1 MYDLQDWAA
10 VQRVYKQT
18 RSKRA
23 TAKILGMSRNTVR
36 SLLEEKEA
44 PVYKRTVY
52 KSKIDGFKE
61 QIIEWRCEPF
71 LFNGTRIFRE
81 LKARGYTGSIGPV
94 YRYLSK
100 IEEDIKDHI
109 SSKATVRHESPPG
122 DQAQFDWSPYNVPV
136 DGVIITVYCFSMI
149 LSASRKKAVCFSLK
163 ADAAAIYEAIQ
174 ELFEDL
180 GGVTLEL
187 LIDNP
192 TALVIENN
200 PRNEMEIR
208 YNPHALLMARH
219 LGTELNACPCYWPRK
234 KGKIERPFNYIEE
247 QFIKG
252 NHFASMEDLNRRGK
266 DFVESWC
273 NETHTTT
280 KRIPNIHYLQE
291 ERDLLLPLPDRR
303 YRLKELESRII
314 SPDCY
319 ISIGG
324 NKYSVPD
331 IFAAKTMYFRIIY
344 GFRIE
349 LYDRKKNYV
358 MKLEASRNKH
368 EILTN
373 SEHYKNVAPKAPTS
387 IPQIRRE
394 FTARY
399 SNGLA
404 YLEAAGKK
412 FDQPTHYARKIMLLE
427 ELYDTDIEFFG
438 RVNFTS
444 MTSVV
449 DALGGLDVES
459 DLEFDTGWESGAEIH
474 VNEGM
479 NHFDG
484 ISALAFCRER
494 QALPDGDNGRGVH
507 QQAVIT
513 AIIKK
518 MMSPAMLRGASDII
532 ESVSDGVDTNFTSSQ
547 IQSLIK
553 TQLRT
558 NAKWN
563 IYSVAA
569 DGTGGTDICYS
580 SGDEELYVTYP
591 DEDSVAEIIGL
602 IKKVKDGE
610 IIEGSVSTE

>member
-387 IPQIRRE
+387 IPQIRRV

-412 FDQPTHYARKIMLLE
+412 FDQPTHYL
-427 ELYDTDIEFFG
+427 
-438 RVNFTS
+438 
-444 MTSVV
+444 
-449 DALGGLDVES
+449 
-459 DLEFDTGWESGAEIH
+459 
-474 VNEGM
+474 
-479 NHFDG
+479 
-484 ISALAFCRER
+484 
-494 QALPDGDNGRGVH
+494 
-507 QQAVIT
+507 
-513 AIIKK
+513 
-518 MMSPAMLRGASDII
+518 
-532 ESVSDGVDTNFTSSQ
+532 
-547 IQSLIK
+547 SLIH
-553 TQLRT
+553 
-558 NAKWN
+558 
-563 IYSVAA
+563 I
-569 DGTGGTDICYS
+569 
-580 SGDEELYVTYP
+580 
-591 DEDSVAEIIGL
+591 
-602 IKKVKDGE
+602 
-610 IIEGSVSTE
+610 

>member
-52 KSKIDGFKE
+52 KSKIDDFKE
-61 QIIEWRCEPF
+61 QTIEWRCEPF

-100 IEEDIKDHI
+100 IDEDIKDHI

-136 DGVIITVYCFSMI
+136 DGVITTVYCFSMI

-174 ELFEDL
+174 ELFEEL

-266 DFVESWC
+266 DF
-273 NETHTTT
+273 
-280 KRIPNIHYLQE
+280 
-291 ERDLLLPLPDRR
+291 
-303 YRLKELESRII
+303 
-314 SPDCY
+314 
-319 ISIGG
+319 G
-324 NKYSVPD
+324 
-331 IFAAKTMYFRIIY
+331 
-344 GFRIE
+344 
-349 LYDRKKNYV
+349 V
-358 MKLEASRNKH
+358 MKHTQRPKEFQTYIIFR
-368 EILTN
+368 
-373 SEHYKNVAPKAPTS
+373 KN
-387 IPQIRRE
+387 
-394 FTARY
+394 
-399 SNGLA
+399 
-404 YLEAAGKK
+404 
-412 FDQPTHYARKIMLLE
+412 
-427 ELYDTDIEFFG
+427 
-438 RVNFTS
+438 
-444 MTSVV
+444 
-449 DALGGLDVES
+449 
-459 DLEFDTGWESGAEIH
+459 
-474 VNEGM
+474 
-479 NHFDG
+479 G
-484 ISALAFCRER
+484 ICCCHC
-494 QALPDGDNGRGVH
+494 QT
-507 QQAVIT
+507 AVI
-513 AIIKK
+513 
-518 MMSPAMLRGASDII
+518 D
-532 ESVSDGVDTNFTSSQ
+532 
-547 IQSLIK
+547 
-553 TQLRT
+553 
-558 NAKWN
+558 
-563 IYSVAA
+563 
-569 DGTGGTDICYS
+569 
-580 SGDEELYVTYP
+580 
-591 DEDSVAEIIGL
+591 
-602 IKKVKDGE
+602 
-610 IIEGSVSTE
+610 

>member
-52 KSKIDGFKE
+52 KSKIDDFKE

-100 IEEDIKDHI
+100 IDEDIKDHI

-136 DGVIITVYCFSMI
+136 DGVIITDYCFSMI

-427 ELYDTDIEFFG
+427 ELYDTDTLNRFIGYAIQHDSMDILSFKELLKAYNAG
-438 RVNFTS
+438 RLSLPEISEQRPEVLCKTGEYRDDDS
-444 MTSVV
+444 KLLR
-449 DALGGLDVES
+449 DLDYYEQNV
-459 DLEFDTGWESGAEIH
+459 
-474 VNEGM
+474 
-479 NHFDG
+479 
-484 ISALAFCRER
+484 
-494 QALPDGDNGRGVH
+494 
-507 QQAVIT
+507 
-513 AIIKK
+513 
-518 MMSPAMLRGASDII
+518 
-532 ESVSDGVDTNFTSSQ
+532 
-547 IQSLIK
+547 
-553 TQLRT
+553 
-558 NAKWN
+558 
-563 IYSVAA
+563 
-569 DGTGGTDICYS
+569 GGT
-580 SGDEELYVTYP
+580 VN
-591 DEDSVAEIIGL
+591 A
-602 IKKVKDGE
+602 
-610 IIEGSVSTE
+610 